1 MLPALCRL
9 LVTAAALGATLMAM
23 AAKNVPMTQVVAVAG
38 EPVYLPCDIA
48 TQDEDDAVLLVL
60 WYREDLG
67 TPIYS
72 VDARERDFGVAER
85 WSDESVFA
93 SRAYFL
99 PERRPAEL
107 GVDRVKASDQGV
119 YRCRVDFKQ
128 AQTRNSRVNLTVIVP
143 PNKMVITDDK
153 GDVKQAI
160 VGPYIE
166 GDTFTLKCDVSGGRP
181 RPWIKW
187 FRDEVETD
195 TPATPLSGN
204 GVRGVLHVGPLTRA
218 DVRAAFTCRAS
229 NHPRA
234 HPIETTLTLDMN
246 FPPLTVHI
254 LGSNQPLSASR
265 RYDLLCQSSGSRPP
279 ASITWWK
286 NGHRINN
293 AKETLSTDGNTT
305 TSTVSLQLTKS
316 DAGAKLAC
324 RASNPQMPLVP
335 ALEDDWTLDIQYVP
349 ETVVRLGTNLD
360 PSNIREGTDVYF
372 DCIIRAHPY
381 VYKVEWR
388 HNGKTLLHNVG
399 QGVIISNQS
408 LVLQGVGRRTAGN
421 YTCVGFNAE
430 GDGESKPFTLN
441 VLYAPTCRS
450 SQQRV
455 HGVAKQE
462 RAHITCHVD
471 ANPPEVV
478 FRWTFNNTAN
488 SNEVSDTYVSRAGTS
503 STVTYT
509 PHTEMDY
516 GTLLCWAHNRIGKQ
530 RVPCVYHIIAAGRPD
545 QVHNCTVVN
554 ASLTSFGVR
563 CSEGFNGGMP
573 QSFLLE
579 VREIVTQEIVA
590 NVSSAVP
597 RFTAVGL
604 SPGRTY
610 AAAVLAY
617 NAKGRGDPY
626 PLRASTLRPPEKHHV
641 HDKSLDL
648 PRTAFQM
655 SGAMSVAV
663 GGGIILTVVLIL
675 FMIAM
680 RQRCAKR
687 KPRSAPPPSSQPASP
702 DKLREKEDSESDD
715 RNPDII
721 PSDTDQMQMDYYRQQ
736 QVSTI
741 SPPPGVRG
749 GARGSVAGVRGG
761 LPAYAALRTAPPPAH
776 PMHDPQQMEEGYSYG
791 VLFVQNP
798 SSGIPPPARFASG
811 SCTLPRGSSLGPSGG
826 IPLQHLRTLPRPT
839 GPAGPPGPT
848 PGPVAPAAAPRLP
861 PRDTP
866 L

>member
-1 MLPALCRL
+1 MPTGLCRFFAS
-9 LVTAAALGATLMAM
+9 AALLGATLAM
-23 AAKNVPMTQVVAVAG
+23 AAKSVPMTQLVAVAG

-107 GVDRVKASDQGV
+107 GVDRVRASDQGI

-143 PNKMVITDDK
+143 PSKMVITDDK

-166 GDTFTLKCDVSGGRP
+166 GDTFTLKCDVTGGRP
-181 RPWIKW
+181 RPWVKW
-187 FRDEVETD
+187 FRDDVEVD
-195 TPATPLSGN
+195 TAAAPLAA
-204 GVRGVLHVGPLTRA
+204 GVRGVLHVGPLSRA
-218 DVRAAFTCRAS
+218 DVRATLTCRAS
-229 NHPRA
+229 NHLRA

-246 FPPLTVHI
+246 FPPLSVHI

-293 AKETLSTDGNTT
+293 AKETLSSDGNTT

-324 RASNPQMPLVP
+324 RASNPQMPSVA
-335 ALEDDWTLDIQYVP
+335 ALEDDWLLDIQYVP
-349 ETVVRLGTNLD
+349 ETTVRLGTNLD
-360 PSNIREGTDVYF
+360 PKNIKEGSDVYF
-372 DCIIRAHPY
+372 DCIIKAHPY

-388 HNGKTLLHNVG
+388 HNGKSLVHNVG
-399 QGVIISNQS
+399 HGIIITNQS
-408 LVLQGVGRRTAGN
+408 LVLQGVGRKTAGN

-471 ANPPEVV
+471 ANPADVS

-488 SNEVSDTYVSRAGTS
+488 SNDVSEGYVSRAGTS
-503 STVTYT
+503 STVSYT
-509 PHTEMDY
+509 PRTELDY
-516 GTLLCWAHNRIGKQ
+516 GTLLCWARNRIGRQ

-563 CSEGFNGGMP
+563 CSEGFNGGLP

-579 VREIVTQEIVA
+579 VREIVTQEIIG

-604 SPGRTY
+604 EPGRTY

-648 PRTAFQM
+648 PRTAFQI
-655 SGAMSVAV
+655 SGAMSAAV
-663 GGGIILTVVLIL
+663 GCGGVLMVVLVL
-675 FMIAM
+675 LMLAV
-680 RQRCAKR
+680 RQKCAKR
-687 KPRSAPPPSSQPASP
+687 KPRSAPPPSQPASP
-702 DKLREKEDSESDD
+702 DKLREKDDSESDD

-721 PSDTDQMQMDYYRQQ
+721 PSDTDHMQIDYFRQQ

-741 SPPPGVRG
+741 SPPPGSRA
-749 GARGSVAGVRGG
+749 ARGSVAGVRGG
-761 LPAYAALRTAPPPAH
+761 IPAYCPLRTAPPGH
-776 PMHDPQQMEEGYSYG
+776 PQMHDTTSA
-791 VLFVQNP
+791 P
-798 SSGIPPPARFASG
+798 SSIPPPARFASG
-811 SCTLPRGSSLGPSGG
+811 ACTLPRGAGACGTSGAG
-826 IPLQHLRTLPRPT
+826 IPLQHLRTLPRPL
-839 GPAGPPGPT
+839 P
-848 PGPVAPAAAPRLP
+848 APAPAPRHT

>member
-1 MLPALCRL
+1 MIRCKHTGLSGP
-9 LVTAAALGATLMAM
+9 VS
-23 AAKNVPMTQVVAVAG
+23 MTQVIAVAG

-48 TQDEDDAVLLVL
+48 STDEDDAVLLVL
-60 WYREDLG
+60 WYKEDLG

-107 GVDRVKASDQGV
+107 GVDRVKATDQGI

-143 PNKMVITDDK
+143 PSKMVITDDQ
-153 GDVKQAI
+153 GAVKQAI
-160 VGPYIE
+160 VGPYVE
-166 GDTFTLKCDVSGGRP
+166 GDSFTLKCDVSGGRP
-181 RPWIKW
+181 RPWVKW

-195 TPATPLSGN
+195 TPATPLVNN
-204 GVRGVLHVGPLTRA
+204 GVRGVLRVGPLTRA
-218 DVRAAFTCRAS
+218 DVRATLTCRAS
-229 NHPRA
+229 NHQRA

-305 TSTVSLQLTKS
+305 TSTVSLLPSKA
-316 DAGAKLAC
+316 DAGARLAC
-324 RASNPQMPLVP
+324 RASNPAMPQISP
-335 ALEDDWTLDIQYVP
+335 LEDGWTLDIQYIP
-349 ETVVRLGTNLD
+349 ETTVRLGTNLD
-360 PSNIREGTDVYF
+360 PTNIREGSDVYF
-372 DCIIRAHPY
+372 DCIIKAHPY

-388 HNGKTLLHNVG
+388 HNSKTLLHNIG
-399 QGVIISNQS
+399 QGIIISNHS

-430 GDGESKPFTLN
+430 GDGESKPFSLD

-471 ANPPEVV
+471 ANPSDVT

-488 SNEVSDTYVSRAGTS
+488 SNEVSDSYVSRAGTS

-563 CSEGFNGGMP
+563 CMEGFNGGMP

-579 VREIVTQEIVA
+579 VREIVTQQIVA

-604 SPGRTY
+604 QPGRTY

-617 NAKGRGDPY
+617 NAKGRGEPF
-626 PLRASTLRPPEKHHV
+626 PLRAGTLRPPEKHHV
-641 HDKSLDL
+641 HDKSLQDL

-655 SGAMSVAV
+655 SGTMSAAV
-663 GGGIILTVVLIL
+663 GGGGVLMVVVVL
-675 FMIAM
+675 FMIAV

-687 KPRSAPPPSSQPASP
+687 KPRSAPAPTSQPASP
-702 DKLREKEDSESDD
+702 DKLREKDDSESDD

-741 SPPPGVRG
+741 SPPLGSRG
-749 GARGSVAGVRGG
+749 PRGSVAGVRGG
-761 LPAYAALRTAPPPAH
+761 LPGYCPLRTAPPPSH
-776 PMHDPQQMEEGYSYG
+776 PPMHETGSA
-791 VLFVQNP
+791 
-798 SSGIPPPARFASG
+798 SGIPPPARFASG
-811 SCTLPRGSSLGPSGG
+811 SCTLPRGTTLAPGC
-826 IPLQHLRTLPRPT
+826 IPLQHLRTLPRPL
-839 GPAGPPGPT
+839 PA
-848 PGPVAPAAAPRLP
+848 PVPLPRAT

>member
-1 MLPALCRL
+1 MLALCRL
-9 LVTAAALGATLMAM
+9 IATAVILGATIAM
-23 AAKNVPMTQVVAVAG
+23 AAKNVPMTQVVAIAG

-48 TQDEDDAVLLVL
+48 TQDEEDAVLLVL

-72 VDARERDFGVAER
+72 VDAREKDFGVAER

-107 GVDRVKASDQGV
+107 GVDRVKSSDQGI

-143 PNKMVITDDK
+143 PSKMIITDDR

-160 VGPYIE
+160 VGPYVE
-166 GDTFTLKCDVSGGRP
+166 GDSFTLKCDVSGGRP
-181 RPWIKW
+181 RPWVKW
-187 FRDEVETD
+187 FRDEIETD
-195 TPATPLSGN
+195 TPVTVLTGGA
-204 GVRGVLHVGPLTRA
+204 VRGVLRVGPLTRT

-229 NHPRA
+229 NHIRS

-254 LGSNQPLSASR
+254 LGSNQPLSAIR
-265 RYDLLCQSSGSRPP
+265 RYDLLCQSAGSRPP

-324 RASNPQMPLVP
+324 RATNPQMPSVAP
-335 ALEDDWTLDIQYVP
+335 LEDDWILDIQYVP

-360 PSNIREGTDVYF
+360 PRNIREGTDVYF
-372 DCIIRAHPY
+372 DCIIKAHPY
-381 VYKVEWR
+381 IYKVEWR
-388 HNGKTLLHNVG
+388 HNGKTLSHNVG
-399 QGVIISNQS
+399 QGIIISNQS
-408 LVLQGVGRRTAGN
+408 LVLQGVGRNTAGN

-430 GDGESKPFTLN
+430 GDGESKPLTLD

-471 ANPPEVV
+471 SNPPEVS

-488 SNEVSDTYVSRAGTS
+488 SNEVSDSYISRTGTV

-545 QVHNCTVVN
+545 QVHNCSVVN
-554 ASLTSFGVR
+554 ASLTSFGIR
-563 CSEGFNGGMP
+563 CSEGFNGGIA
-573 QSFLLE
+573 QSFFLE
-579 VREIVTQEIVA
+579 VKELVTQELVA
-590 NVSSAVP
+590 NISSTVP
-597 RFTAVGL
+597 RFTAIGL
-604 SPGRTY
+604 VPGRTY
-610 AAAVLAY
+610 AVAVIPY
-617 NAKGRGDPY
+617 NSKGRGEPY
-626 PLRASTLRPPEKHHV
+626 PMRASTLRPPEKHHV

-648 PRTAFQM
+648 PRTAFHM
-655 SGAMSVAV
+655 SGAMSAAV
-663 GGGIILTVVLIL
+663 GGGGVIMVILVLFLIGV
-675 FMIAM
+675 
-680 RQRCAKR
+680 RQRCFKR
-687 KPRSAPPPSSQPASP
+687 KPSPGPLPSSLPGSP
-702 DKLREKEDSESDD
+702 DKLREKDDSESDD

-721 PSDTDQMQMDYYRQQ
+721 PSEMDHLQVDYYRTQ

-741 SPPPGVRG
+741 SPPLGSRMP
-749 GARGSVAGVRGG
+749 RGSVAGVRGSI
-761 LPAYAALRTAPPPAH
+761 PAYYALRTAPPPH
-776 PMHDPQQMEEGYSYG
+776 QTMIDNGTQQ
-791 VLFVQNP
+791 
-798 SSGIPPPARFASG
+798 GIPPPAAFGSG
-811 SCTLPRGSSLGPSGG
+811 SCTLPRGSSTGLTSIAPGERC
-826 IPLQHLRTLPRPT
+826 IPLQHLRTLPRPM
-839 GPAGPPGPT
+839 
-848 PGPVAPAAAPRLP
+848 AAPTALP
-861 PRDTP
+861 RHLPRDTP

>member
-1 MLPALCRL
+1 MLALCRL
-9 LVTAAALGATLMAM
+9 IATAVILWATFAM
-23 AAKNVPMTQVVAVAG
+23 AAKNVPVTQVVAIAG
-38 EPVYLPCDIA
+38 EPVYLPCDI
-48 TQDEDDAVLLVL
+48 TIQDEEDAVLLVL

-72 VDARERDFGVAER
+72 VDAREKDFGVAER

-107 GVDRVKASDQGV
+107 GVDRVKSSDQGI

-143 PNKMVITDDK
+143 PSKMIITDDK

-160 VGPYIE
+160 VGPYVE
-166 GDTFTLKCDVSGGRP
+166 GDSFTLKCDVSGGQP
-181 RPWIKW
+181 RPWVKW
-187 FRDEVETD
+187 FRDEIETD
-195 TPATPLSGN
+195 TPVTVLTGGA
-204 GVRGVLHVGPLTRA
+204 VRGVLRVGPLTRT

-229 NHPRA
+229 NHLRS

-254 LGSNQPLSASR
+254 LGSNQPLSAIR
-265 RYDLLCQSSGSRPP
+265 RYDLLCQSAGSRPP

-324 RASNPQMPLVP
+324 RATNPQMPSVAP
-335 ALEDDWTLDIQYVP
+335 LEDDWILDIQYVP

-360 PSNIREGTDVYF
+360 PRNIREGTDVYF
-372 DCIIRAHPY
+372 DCIIKAHPY
-381 VYKVEWR
+381 IYKVEWR
-388 HNGKTLLHNVG
+388 HNGKSLSHNVG
-399 QGVIISNQS
+399 QGIIISNQS
-408 LVLQGVGRRTAGN
+408 LVLQGVGRNTAGN

-430 GDGESKPFTLN
+430 GDGESRPLSLD

-471 ANPPEVV
+471 SNPPEVT

-488 SNEVSDTYVSRAGTS
+488 SNEVSDSYISRTGTV

-545 QVHNCTVVN
+545 QVHNCSVVN

-563 CSEGFNGGMP
+563 CSEGFSGGIQ
-573 QSFLLE
+573 QSFFLE
-579 VREIVTQEIVA
+579 VKELVTQELVA

-597 RFTAVGL
+597 RFTAIGL
-604 SPGRTY
+604 VPGRTY
-610 AAAVLAY
+610 GVAVISY
-617 NAKGRGDPY
+617 NSKGRGEPY
-626 PLRASTLRPPEKHHV
+626 HIRANTLRPPEKHHV
-641 HDKSLDL
+641 HDKSLDM
-648 PRTAFQM
+648 PRTAFHM
-655 SGAMSVAV
+655 TGAMSAAV
-663 GGGIILTVVLIL
+663 GVGGVIMVILVLFLIVV
-675 FMIAM
+675 
-680 RQRCAKR
+680 RQKCFKR
-687 KPRSAPPPSSQPASP
+687 KASPDPRAPSPPSSP
-702 DKLREKEDSESDD
+702 DKLGEKDDSESDD

-721 PSDTDQMQMDYYRQQ
+721 PSEMDHLQVDYYRTQ

-741 SPPPGVRG
+741 SPPLGSRMP
-749 GARGSVAGVRGG
+749 RGSVAGVRGSI
-761 LPAYAALRTAPPPAH
+761 PAYYALRTAPPPH
-776 PMHDPQQMEEGYSYG
+776 QTMIDNGTQQ
-791 VLFVQNP
+791 
-798 SSGIPPPARFASG
+798 GIPPPAAFGSG
-811 SCTLPRGSSLGPSGG
+811 SCTLPRGSSTGLTSIVPVERC
-826 IPLQHLRTLPRPT
+826 IPLQHLRTLPRPM
-839 GPAGPPGPT
+839 
-848 PGPVAPAAAPRLP
+848 AAPTALP
-861 PRDTP
+861 RHLPRDTP

>member
-1 MLPALCRL
+1 M
-9 LVTAAALGATLMAM
+9 TA
-23 AAKNVPMTQVVAVAG
+23 VVAVAG
-38 EPVYLPCDIA
+38 EPAYLPCDIA

-72 VDARERDFGVAER
+72 VDAREKDFGVAER

-99 PERRPAEL
+99 PDKRPAEL
-107 GVDRVKASDQGV
+107 GVDRVRATDQGI

-128 AQTRNSRVNLTVIVP
+128 AQTRNSRVNLTVI
-143 PNKMVITDDK
+143 
-153 GDVKQAI
+153 
-160 VGPYIE
+160 
-166 GDTFTLKCDVSGGRP
+166 GRP
-181 RPWIKW
+181 RPWVKW
-187 FRDEVETD
+187 FKNEVETD
-195 TPATPLSGN
+195 TPATALQGN
-204 GVRGVLHVGPLTRA
+204 TVRGVLRVGPLTRT
-218 DVRAAFTCRAS
+218 DVRATLTCRAS
-229 NHPRA
+229 NHLRA

-246 FPPLTVHI
+246 FPPLNVHI

-286 NGHRINN
+286 NGQRINN

-305 TSTVSLQLTKS
+305 TSTVSIQLTKS

-324 RASNPQMPLVP
+324 RASNPQMSSEP
-335 ALEDDWTLDIQYVP
+335 ALEDDWLLDIQYVP

-360 PSNIREGTDVYF
+360 PTNIREGTDVYF
-372 DCIIRAHPY
+372 DCIIKAHPY

-388 HNGKTLLHNVG
+388 HNGKTLHHNVG
-399 QGVIISNQS
+399 QGIIISNQS

-430 GDGESKPFTLN
+430 GDGESKPFSLD

-471 ANPPEVV
+471 ANPPEVS

-488 SNEVSDTYVSRAGTS
+488 NNEVSNTYVSRSGTS

-545 QVHNCTVVN
+545 QVHNCTLVN

-579 VREIVTQEIVA
+579 VRDIVTQEIVA

-597 RFTAVGL
+597 RFTAGGL
-604 SPGRTY
+604 IPGHTY

-641 HDKSLDL
+641 HDKSLDV
-648 PRTAFQM
+648 PKTAFQM
-655 SGAMSVAV
+655 SGAMSAAV
-663 GGGIILTVVLIL
+663 GGGGVFMVVLVL
-675 FMIAM
+675 FMIAV
-680 RQRCAKR
+680 RQRCTKR
-687 KPRSAPPPSSQPASP
+687 KLRSGGQSSQPASP
-702 DKLREKEDSESDD
+702 DKLREKDDSESDD

-721 PSDTDQMQMDYYRQQ
+721 PSDTDHLQVEYFRQQ

-741 SPPPGVRG
+741 SPPNNRAP
-749 GARGSVAGVRGG
+749 RGSIAGVRGSIPG
-761 LPAYAALRTAPPPAH
+761 YCPLRTAPPPSHPPIHDNPFICPMDRLTVSLMYVWTCANLDTFCRIDFSAGDTATSWVCGWLLYATPQHGCRERSLHPASALAH
-776 PMHDPQQMEEGYSYG
+776 VAPCAPTRAPTGA
-791 VLFVQNP
+791 
-798 SSGIPPPARFASG
+798 PAR
-811 SCTLPRGSSLGPSGG
+811 
-826 IPLQHLRTLPRPT
+826 PL
-839 GPAGPPGPT
+839 APT
-848 PGPVAPAAAPRLP
+848 PTPTTRHAPLTDYAAIGPVNNAQVTLR
-861 PRDTP
+861 
-866 L
+866 

>member
-1 MLPALCRL
+1 MRLALCQL
-9 LVTAAALGATLMAM
+9 IASAAVLGAVISMAP
-23 AAKNVPMTQVVAVAG
+23 KNGTATGRHPNYGIVGAGLPPNAQLHIPPGPISHMVAVAG

-48 TQDEDDAVLLVL
+48 TEDEDDAVLLVL

-72 VDARERDFGVAER
+72 VDAREKDFGIAER

-107 GVDRVKASDQGV
+107 GVDRVRPTDQGL

-128 AQTRNSRVNLTVIVP
+128 AQTRNSRINLTVIVP
-143 PNKMVITDDK
+143 PNKMVITDDL
-153 GDVKQAI
+153 GDTKQAI

-166 GDTFTLKCDVSGGRP
+166 GDSFTLKCDVSGGRP
-181 RPWIKW
+181 RPWVKW
-187 FRDEVETD
+187 YRDEVEMD
-195 TPATPLSGN
+195 TPVTVLPGGA
-204 GVRGVLHVGPLTRA
+204 VRGVLRVGPLTRT
-218 DVRAAFTCRAS
+218 DVRATLTCRAS
-229 NHPRA
+229 NHVRA

-254 LGSNQPLSASR
+254 LGSNQPLSARR
-265 RYDLLCQSSGSRPP
+265 RYNLLCQSAGSRPP

-305 TSTVSLQLTKS
+305 TSTVSLQLTKA

-324 RASNPQMPLVP
+324 RASNPQMPSTP
-335 ALEDDWTLDIQYVP
+335 PLEDDWILDIQYVP

-360 PSNIREGTDVYF
+360 PKNIREGTDVYF
-372 DCIIRAHPY
+372 DCIIKAHPY

-388 HNGKTLLHNVG
+388 HNAKMLSHNVG
-399 QGVIISNQS
+399 QGIIISNQS
-408 LVLQGVGRRTAGN
+408 LVLQGVGRSTAGN

-430 GDGESKPFTLN
+430 GDGESRPFMLD

-450 SQQRV
+450 AQQRV

-471 ANPPEVV
+471 ANPPLVT

-488 SNEVSDTYVSRAGTS
+488 SNEVSDTYISRSGTS

-516 GTLLCWAHNRIGKQ
+516 GTLLCFARNRIGDQ

-579 VREIVTQEIVA
+579 VREIVTQELVA

-597 RFTAVGL
+597 RFTAAGL
-604 SPGRTY
+604 AAGRTY
-610 AAAVLAY
+610 AAAVLAF
-617 NAKGRGDPY
+617 NAKGRAEPV
-626 PLRASTLRPPEKHHV
+626 PLRAATLRPPEKHHV

-648 PRTAFQM
+648 PRTAFQL
-655 SGAMSVAV
+655 SGAMSAAV
-663 GGGIILTVVLIL
+663 GGGGALVVLL
-675 FMIAM
+675 VALAVGT
-680 RQRCAKR
+680 RLRCGQR
-687 KPRSAPPPSSQPASP
+687 KPRAPAPLAPASP
-702 DKLREKEDSESDD
+702 DKLRDKDDSETDD

-721 PSDTDQMQMDYYRQQ
+721 PADTDHLQLEYYRQQ

-741 SPPPGVRG
+741 SPPPGAR
-749 GARGSVAGVRGG
+749 ASRGSVAGVRA
-761 LPAYAALRTAPPPAH
+761 LPAYCALRTAPAH
-776 PMHDPQQMEEGYSYG
+776 
-791 VLFVQNP
+791 
-798 SSGIPPPARFASG
+798 A
-811 SCTLPRGSSLGPSGG
+811 
-826 IPLQHLRTLPRPT
+826 
-839 GPAGPPGPT
+839 
-848 PGPVAPAAAPRLP
+848 
-861 PRDTP
+861 
-866 L
+866 

>member
-1 MLPALCRL
+1 MLEIIMPLALCRL
-9 LVTAAALGATLMAM
+9 IASAVILGVAVATTARNAPL
-23 AAKNVPMTQVVAVAG
+23 TQVVAVAG
-38 EPVYLPCDIA
+38 EPVYLPCDVA

-72 VDARERDFGVAER
+72 VDAREKDFGVAER

-107 GVDRVKASDQGV
+107 GVDRVRATDQGI

-153 GDVKQAI
+153 GDIKQAI
-160 VGPYIE
+160 VGPYVE
-166 GDTFTLKCDVSGGRP
+166 GDTFTLKCDVFGGRP

-187 FRDEVETD
+187 FRNELETD
-195 TPATPLSGN
+195 TPATTLQGTS
-204 GVRGVLHVGPLTRA
+204 VRGVLRVGPLTRA
-218 DVRAAFTCRAS
+218 DVRATLTCRAS
-229 NHPRA
+229 NHLRA

-246 FPPLTVHI
+246 FPPLSVHI

-305 TSTVSLQLTKS
+305 TSTVSIQLNKA

-324 RASNPQMPLVP
+324 RASNPQMPSIP
-335 ALEDDWTLDIQYVP
+335 AMEDDWLLDIQYVP
-349 ETVVRLGTNLD
+349 ETIVRLGTNLD
-360 PSNIREGTDVYF
+360 PTNIREGSDVYF
-372 DCIIRAHPY
+372 DCIIKAHPY

-388 HNGKTLLHNVG
+388 HNGKTLHHNVG
-399 QGVIISNQS
+399 QGIIISNQS
-408 LVLQGVGRRTAGN
+408 LVLQGVGRKTAGN

-430 GDGESKPFTLN
+430 GDGESKAFSLD

-471 ANPPEVV
+471 ANPPEVS

-488 SNEVSDTYVSRAGTS
+488 SNEVSDTYVSRSGTS

-604 SPGRTY
+604 VPGRTY

-655 SGAMSVAV
+655 SGAMSAAV
-663 GGGIILTVVLIL
+663 GGGGVLMVVLVL
-675 FMIAM
+675 FMIAV
-680 RQRCAKR
+680 RQKCAKR
-687 KPRSAPPPSSQPASP
+687 KPRSAPPPSQPGSP
-702 DKLREKEDSESDD
+702 DKLREKDDSESDD

-721 PSDTDQMQMDYYRQQ
+721 PSDTDHNMQMDYYRQQ

-741 SPPPGVRG
+741 SPPSSR
-749 GARGSVAGVRGG
+749 ARGSIAGVRGG
-761 LPAYAALRTAPPPAH
+761 LPAYCALRTAPPSDSTP
-776 PMHDPQQMEEGYSYG
+776 P
-791 VLFVQNP
+791 
-798 SSGIPPPARFASG
+798 SGIPPPAGFASG
-811 SCTLPRGSSLGPSGG
+811 SCTLPRNAGTANERC
-826 IPLQHLRTLPRPT
+826 IPLQHLRTLPRAHPH
-839 GPAGPPGPT
+839 PHPHPHVHAHAHPH
-848 PGPVAPAAAPRLP
+848 P

>member
-1 MLPALCRL
+1 MPPALCRL
-9 LVTAAALGATLMAM
+9 IASAALLGATIAM

-107 GVDRVKASDQGV
+107 GVDRVRASDQGI

-143 PNKMVITDDK
+143 PTKMVITDDK

-160 VGPYIE
+160 VGPYVE
-166 GDTFTLKCDVSGGRP
+166 GDSFILKCDVTGGRP
-181 RPWIKW
+181 RPWVKW
-187 FRDEVETD
+187 YRDEVETD
-195 TPATPLSGN
+195 TPATALSGN
-204 GVRGVLHVGPLTRA
+204 GVRGVLRVGPLTRA
-218 DVRAAFTCRAS
+218 DVRAALTCRAS
-229 NHPRA
+229 NHLRA

-305 TSTVSLQLTKS
+305 TSTVSLQLTKA
-316 DAGAKLAC
+316 DAGAKLSC
-324 RASNPQMPLVP
+324 RASNPQMPSMP
-335 ALEDDWTLDIQYVP
+335 ALEDDWMLDIQYVP

-372 DCIIRAHPY
+372 DCIIKAHPY

-388 HNGKTLLHNVG
+388 HNGKTLHHNVG
-399 QGVIISNQS
+399 QGIIISNQS
-408 LVLQGVGRRTAGN
+408 LVLQGVGRKTAGN

-430 GDGESKPFTLN
+430 GDGESRPFTLD

-471 ANPPEVV
+471 ANPPEVT

-554 ASLTSFGVR
+554 ASLTSFGIR

-579 VREIVTQEIVA
+579 VREIISQEIVA

-604 SPGRTY
+604 VPGRTY

-626 PLRASTLRPPEKHHV
+626 PLRASTLSPPEKHHV

-655 SGAMSVAV
+655 SGAMSAAV
-663 GGGIILTVVLIL
+663 GGGGVLMVVLVL
-675 FMIAM
+675 FMIAV
-680 RQRCAKR
+680 RQKCAKR

-702 DKLREKEDSESDD
+702 DKLREKDDSESDD

-721 PSDTDQMQMDYYRQQ
+721 PSDTDHMQLDYFRQQ

-741 SPPPGVRG
+741 SPPPGNR
-749 GARGSVAGVRGG
+749 APRGSVAGVRGSIPG
-761 LPAYAALRTAPPPAH
+761 YCPLRTAPPPSHAIH
-776 PMHDPQQMEEGYSYG
+776 ENSTPP
-791 VLFVQNP
+791 
-798 SSGIPPPARFASG
+798 SGIPPPARFAG
-811 SCTLPRGSSLGPSGG
+811 SCTLPRGATLGGSAPERL
-826 IPLQHLRTLPRPT
+826 IPLQHLRTLPRPL
-839 GPAGPPGPT
+839 P
-848 PGPVAPAAAPRLP
+848 APAPAPRT

>member
-1 MLPALCRL
+1 MSCLISLAL
-9 LVTAAALGATLMAM
+9 VAANKPTTTSRIFMMVG
-23 AAKNVPMTQVVAVAG
+23 VPMSSIVAVAG

-72 VDARERDFGVAER
+72 VDAREKDFGVAER

-107 GVDRVKASDQGV
+107 GVDRVRATDQGI

-128 AQTRNSRVNLTVIVP
+128 AQTRNSRINLTVIVP
-143 PNKMVITDDK
+143 PSKVIITDDK
-153 GDVKQAI
+153 EDVKQAI
-160 VGPYIE
+160 VGPYLE
-166 GDTFTLKCDVSGGRP
+166 GDTFTLKCDVLGARP
-181 RPWIKW
+181 RPWVKW
-187 FRDEVETD
+187 YRDEVEVD
-195 TPATPLSGN
+195 TPATPLA
-204 GVRGVLHVGPLTRA
+204 V
-218 DVRAAFTCRAS
+218 
-229 NHPRA
+229 
-234 HPIETTLTLDMN
+234 
-246 FPPLTVHI
+246 PPLSVHI
-254 LGSNQPLSASR
+254 LGSNQPLSARR

-324 RASNPQMPLVP
+324 RASNPQMQSLPP
-335 ALEDDWTLDIQYVP
+335 LEDDWILDIQYVP

-360 PSNIREGTDVYF
+360 PKNIREGTDVYF
-372 DCIIRAHPY
+372 DCIIKAHPY

-388 HNGKTLLHNVG
+388 HNSKPLAHNVG
-399 QGVIISNQS
+399 QGIIISNQS
-408 LVLQGVGRRTAGN
+408 LVLQGVGRKTAGN

-430 GDGESKPFTLN
+430 GDD
-441 VLYAPTCRS
+441 APTCRS

-455 HGVAKQE
+455 HGIAKQE

-471 ANPPEVV
+471 ANPPEVS

-488 SNEVSDTYVSRAGTS
+488 SNEVSDTYISRAGTS

-530 RVPCVYHIIAAGRPD
+530 R
-545 QVHNCTVVN
+545 
-554 ASLTSFGVR
+554 
-563 CSEGFNGGMP
+563 
-573 QSFLLE
+573 
-579 VREIVTQEIVA
+579 EIVA

-604 SPGRTY
+604 VPGRTY

-655 SGAMSVAV
+655 SGAMSAAV
-663 GGGIILTVVLIL
+663 GGGSVLMVVLVI
-675 FMIAM
+675 FMIGV
-680 RQRCAKR
+680 RQRCTKR
-687 KPRSAPPPSSQPASP
+687 KPRSAPPTSSQPGSP
-702 DKLREKEDSESDD
+702 DKLREKDDSESDD

-721 PSDTDQMQMDYYRQQ
+721 PSDTDHMQQLDYYRQQ

-741 SPPPGVRG
+741 SPPPGNRIP
-749 GARGSVAGVRGG
+749 RGSVAGVRGSIPG
-761 LPAYAALRTAPPPAH
+761 YCPLRTAPQH
-776 PMHDPQQMEEGYSYG
+776 HTMMDNSTQQ
-791 VLFVQNP
+791 
-798 SSGIPPPARFASG
+798 GIPPPVGFASG
-811 SCTLPRGSSLGPSGG
+811 SCTLPRGSSAGIAGGPMGERC
-826 IPLQHLRTLPRPT
+826 IPMQHLRTLPRPM
-839 GPAGPPGPT
+839 PT
-848 PGPVAPAAAPRLP
+848 PTAMPRHP

>member
-1 MLPALCRL
+1 MRL
-9 LVTAAALGATLMAM
+9 ALGRLIASAAILGVATAM
-23 AAKNVPMTQVVAVAG
+23 AAKNVPMTAVVAVAG
-38 EPVYLPCDIA
+38 EPAYLPCDIA

-72 VDARERDFGVAER
+72 VDAREKDFGVAER

-99 PERRPAEL
+99 PDKRPAEL
-107 GVDRVKASDQGV
+107 GVDRVRASDQGI

-143 PNKMVITDDK
+143 PTKMTITDDK

-160 VGPYIE
+160 VGPYVE

-181 RPWIKW
+181 RPWVKW
-187 FRDEVETD
+187 FKNEIETD
-195 TPATPLSGN
+195 TPATALQGN
-204 GVRGVLHVGPLTRA
+204 TVRGVLRVGPLTRT
-218 DVRAAFTCRAS
+218 DVRATLTCRAS
-229 NHPRA
+229 NHLRA
-234 HPIETTLTLDMN
+234 HPIETSLTLDMN
-246 FPPLTVHI
+246 FPPLNVHI

-286 NGHRINN
+286 NGQRINN

-305 TSTVSLQLTKS
+305 TSTVSIQLTKN

-324 RASNPQMPLVP
+324 RASNPQMPSEP
-335 ALEDDWTLDIQYVP
+335 ALEDDWILDIQYVP

-360 PSNIREGTDVYF
+360 PTNIREGTDVYF
-372 DCIIRAHPY
+372 DCIIKAHPY

-388 HNGKTLLHNVG
+388 HNGKTLHHNVG
-399 QGVIISNQS
+399 QGIIISNQS

-430 GDGESKPFTLN
+430 GDGESKPFSLD

-471 ANPPEVV
+471 ANPPEVS

-488 SNEVSDTYVSRAGTS
+488 NNEVSNTYVSRSGTS

-579 VREIVTQEIVA
+579 VRDIVTQEIVA

-597 RFTAVGL
+597 RFTAGGL
-604 SPGRTY
+604 IPGHTY

-626 PLRASTLRPPEKHHV
+626 PMRASTLRPPEKHHV
-641 HDKSLDL
+641 HDKSLDI
-648 PRTAFQM
+648 PKTAFQM
-655 SGAMSVAV
+655 SGAMSAAV
-663 GGGIILTVVLIL
+663 GGGGVFMVVLVL
-675 FMIAM
+675 FMIAV
-680 RQRCAKR
+680 RQRCTKR
-687 KPRSAPPPSSQPASP
+687 KLRSGAPSSQPASP
-702 DKLREKEDSESDD
+702 DKLREKDDSESDD

-721 PSDTDQMQMDYYRQQ
+721 PSDTDHLQVDYFRQQ

-741 SPPPGVRG
+741 SPPNNRAP
-749 GARGSVAGVRGG
+749 RGSIAGVRGSIPG
-761 LPAYAALRTAPPPAH
+761 YCPLRTAPPPSH
-776 PMHDPQQMEEGYSYG
+776 PPIHD
-791 VLFVQNP
+791 NP
-798 SSGIPPPARFASG
+798 TSTPGIPPPAGFAG
-811 SCTLPRGSSLGPSGG
+811 GACTLPRNAGAANDRC
-826 IPLQHLRTLPRPT
+826 IPLQHLRTLPRAHPHAHPQAHPH
-839 GPAGPPGPT
+839 GHSHPHPH
-848 PGPVAPAAAPRLP
+848 P